1 MRIVKETNID
11 FMRGTFIAGLLS
23 AGLILVGF
31 ISMITNNG
39 PKLSIDFKGGTM
51 VAVNFTEP
59 VDINKIRNSMSDISI
74 DGQKFD
80 FSKEEIKHF
89 GDESNVAIRLA
100 SLKDEPPQFPQ
111 KVADIIASVYPE
123 LVPEE
128 RNDFILSIEKVG
140 PKVGAELSGDAVL
153 AIFSALALILIY
165 ISIRFEFKYAVGA
178 IAALTHDVAITLGIF
193 SILGYE
199 ISLAVIA
206 AFLTIVGYSLNDTIV
221 IFDRV
226 RENVKGLKSISF
238 RSVIN
243 QSINESLS
251 RTIVTSVTTF
261 LVVLILFLVGGEV
274 IHSFAFAMIVGVIVG
289 TYSSIFV
296 ASPVVI
302 KMAKENSIL
311 NCPD

>member
-1 MRIVKETNID
+1 MRIIKETNID

-302 KMAKENSIL
+302 KMSREN
-311 NCPD
+311 